1 MDDNKIETIVGKR
14 IGEQMEAKRK
24 DQEKRIRLMN
34 ADPNDMEAQKEIEEM
49 IKKEMVSD
57 NYAMAQEQFPEFFG

>member
-34 ADPNDMEAQKEIEEM
+34 ADPNDMEA
-49 IKKEMVSD
+49 
-57 NYAMAQEQFPEFFG
+57 